1 MLRPDCRRFRE
12 GFTPGV
18 DPITAQVQSQ
28 DPHRRSCPACAAFAD
43 AMERTAAAPKLELPS
58 SLRGQ
63 LRGLPSFVRHDAP
76 RLPVPQAPL
85 PAGLKS
91 NLQGIARRVRRE
103 PPLWV
108 RSSRYAVA
116 ASYFLAVVLTYA
128 LGDPLSLGRRAADTL
143 TRTSQTWTESW
154 GRTWTE
160 VQEERLPAVGN
171 ALSDR
176 YGSAVGTL
184 ESSLE
189 NSLSGLRSE
198 VREITRKLSSEESN
212 DKEKP

>member
-1 MLRPDCRRFRE
+1 MLRPDCQRFRE

-18 DPITAQVQSQ
+18 DPLAAQAQSQ
-28 DPHRRSCPACAAFAD
+28 DPHRRSCPACAAFAA
-43 AMERTAAAPKLELPS
+43 AMERAASAPKLELPE

-85 PAGLKS
+85 PARLKS
-91 NLQGIARRVRRE
+91 NLQGIARRVRRQ

-108 RSSRYAVA
+108 RHSRYAVA
-116 ASYFLAVVLTYA
+116 ASYFLAVVMTYA
-128 LGDPLSLGRRAADTL
+128 LGNPAALSIRATDTL
-143 TRTSQTWTESW
+143 TRTV
-154 GRTWTE
+154 GRTWS
-160 VQEERLPAVGN
+160 VVRDQRLPEVGS
-171 ALSDR
+171 ALSAR
-176 YGSAVGTL
+176 VSAGYGAAADTL

-189 NSLSGLRSE
+189 SSLDGLRSE
-198 VREITRKLSSEESN
+198 VREITSKLSSEESN

>member
-1 MLRPDCRRFRE
+1 MLRPDCQRFRE

-18 DPITAQVQSQ
+18 DPIAAQAQSQ
-28 DPHRRSCPACAAFAD
+28 DPHRWSCPACAAFAD
-43 AMERTAAAPKLELPS
+43 AMERAASAPKLALPD

-85 PAGLKS
+85 PPGLKNS
-91 NLQGIARRVRRE
+91 LQGIARRVRRL
-103 PPLWV
+103 PPVWV

-116 ASYFLAVVLTYA
+116 ASYFLAVVATYT
-128 LGDPLSLGRRAADTL
+128 LGDPAALSLRATETL
-143 TRTSQTWTESW
+143 TRTVD
-154 GRTWTE
+154 RTWSA
-160 VQEERLPAVGN
+160 VRDQRLPEVGS
-171 ALSDR
+171 ALSER
-176 YGSAVGTL
+176 ISEGYGAAAGTL

-189 NSLSGLRSE
+189 SSLKGLRSE
-198 VREITRKLSSEESN
+198 VREITSKLSSEESN